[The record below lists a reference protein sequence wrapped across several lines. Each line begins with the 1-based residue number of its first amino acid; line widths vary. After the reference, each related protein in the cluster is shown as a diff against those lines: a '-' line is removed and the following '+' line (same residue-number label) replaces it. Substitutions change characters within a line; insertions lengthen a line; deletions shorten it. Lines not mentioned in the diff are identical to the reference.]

1 MRLLLILALTAALGM
16 LLSAL
21 LMLVAAPA
29 EANHGL
35 ISHCGWF
42 GSTF

>member
-1 MRLLLILALTAALGM
+1 MRLLLILALTAAFGM

-29 EANHGL
+29 EADEGITLDLLYYAH
-35 ISHCGWF
+35 
-42 GSTF
+42 